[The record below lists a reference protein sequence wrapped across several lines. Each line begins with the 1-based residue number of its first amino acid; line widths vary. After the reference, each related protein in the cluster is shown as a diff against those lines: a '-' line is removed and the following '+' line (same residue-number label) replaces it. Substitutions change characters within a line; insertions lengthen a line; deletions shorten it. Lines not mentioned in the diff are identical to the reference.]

1 MTYYLLFKAVR
12 KLLRDL
18 HVLLTVDQAH
28 QRGFSEVPIMRFKNA
43 KSFKYHLVRAALFQ
57 LDREWISKACEEKNR
72 SCEVCKSVKN
82 TTKFKKAVSEE
93 TFGILKGSLDCNLKN
108 MI

>member
-1 MTYYLLFKAVR
+1 MNRERTLQEKTQFTFKLTYYLLFKAVR

-28 QRGFSEVPIMRFKNA
+28 QRGFSEVPIMSFKNA

-57 LDREWISKACEEKNR
+57 LDRE
-72 SCEVCKSVKN
+72 
-82 TTKFKKAVSEE
+82 
-93 TFGILKGSLDCNLKN
+93 
-108 MI
+108 